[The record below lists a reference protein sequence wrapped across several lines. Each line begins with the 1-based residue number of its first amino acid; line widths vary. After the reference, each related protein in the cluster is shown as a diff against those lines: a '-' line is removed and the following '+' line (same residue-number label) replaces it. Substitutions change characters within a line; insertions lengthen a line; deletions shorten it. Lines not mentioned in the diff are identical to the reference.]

1 MAGSAL
7 SILNA
12 IKEQVKECEAC
23 FQDAAALNEMIKG
36 FEVVLMVSVD
46 ALFYRTCCSVASCL
60 LYQLLRYYRCQ

>member
-36 FEVVLMVSVD
+36 FEVVLMVS
-46 ALFYRTCCSVASCL
+46 ACL
-60 LYQLLRYYRCQ
+60 LLCIMMCNTCTYTLTY